1 MPHRVPAMTEPRVQ
15 FLIGGV
21 QKGGTTALAQCLA
34 QHPRVLLPAQ
44 KEAHVFDAPDFDDD
58 WTCTEVDQ
66 QFAAHFAVVGDDRLS
81 GDATPIYCLH
91 ERFIERI
98 ARYNPQMRWLL
109 LLREPV
115 ERAISH
121 YHMERARGDERWPL
135 LPALLLERWR
145 LHGHHDDFSTS
156 SPLRHHSYRLRGDYA
171 QQLDALY
178 RHFPAEQVLLLRS
191 DVFRQSPHEIMARV
205 YAHLG
210 LAGPVRLP
218 ARVEAFAGN
227 YTPPSGGSPTMTVA
241 RWLLRGDRR
250 RLSRG
255 YGIDFD

>member
-1 MPHRVPAMTEPRVQ
+1 MTEPRVQ

-21 QKGGTTALAQCLA
+21 QKGGTTAMAQCLS
-34 QHPRVLLPAQ
+34 QHPGVLLPTQ
-44 KEAHVFDAPDFDDD
+44 KEAHVFDAPNFDDNC
-58 WTCTEVDQ
+58 TCAEVDR
-66 QFAAHFAVVGDDRLS
+66 QFAEHFAVVDDDRLC

-109 LLREPV
+109 LLRDPV
-115 ERAISH
+115 ERAISQ

-145 LHGHHDDFSTS
+145 LRGHHDDFSAG

-171 QQLDALY
+171 KQLDVLY
-178 RHFPAEQVLLLRS
+178 RHFPREQVLVLRS
-191 DVFRQSPHEIMARV
+191 DAFRQQPQEIMARV
-205 YAHLG
+205 YTHLG

-218 ARVEAFAGN
+218 ARTEAFAGD
-227 YTPPSGGSPTMTVA
+227 YTPPSRGGITWMVA
-241 RWLLRGDRR
+241 TRLLGKELRTLR
-250 RLSRG
+250 SRH
-255 YGIDFD
+255 DMAFD